1 MLDAQ
6 EALTAAADAAVA
18 HLRDSEDVTDGKLR
32 RKLWKTLSRHRPLP
46 DPAETAGLPSG
57 TRTLLDE
64 YARALDRLARTERE
78 ARATFDAEL
87 PARRTAL
94 RDLASDERFQE
105 AVWLSSPQMYDRGLR
120 GYVASD
126 VTTARTSRTRSLERQ
141 LAGYLQRVSAKNET
155 TSFFGPINYGTF
167 TTPAPAPLPNQ
178 SPHPTPTHAP
188 SLHTEA
194 PPRPEA
200 PQPDAP
206 TTDAPRAEPGAP
218 LPGQNHAAG
227 AFVVGGDEGRGGGAA
242 PAHEP
247 SLPTEASLTPE
258 APRSEAP
265 TADAPRADPGA
276 LLLRGQGHGART
288 FAVEG
293 EETRGGGAGVV
304 VRRHAYVAYW
314 VVRGLADR
322 IAAEPDVRPHLR
334 PRLSTLARLSP
345 DGTAVTLVRTRTF
358 ALKGRAAALAPLVD
372 GKRTATELARET
384 GIPVAEVVAEL
395 DRLAKGRVVAF
406 GVDLPVTE
414 PRALEALRDRVAELP
429 DDCPAR
435 EVWLSRL
442 DGLRGL
448 QEEFA
453 ASGFERRRELLEIL
467 ERQIGELTG
476 QDTRRAGG
484 QLYADRLVITEEC
497 LGAVTPLHLGE
508 DVLRLLTDEL
518 APVLDLLAAE
528 AVRVHAH
535 LTATALNGLNLAE
548 GDRLPLPAYL
558 AHSWP
563 TTLTPPSPAPT
574 DGAPNSEDPEPHQA
588 ETPGMWRAVIDERVD
603 AAEYARPP
611 RDRTHAA
618 TAGDAPAATGR
629 VELEA
634 RDVAVD
640 PEVLAGRALIC
651 SPDVMIVAR
660 DLDAVRAGDFT
671 LVLAESHDTVLLWG
685 WALQFMDDPGATQGA
700 IGGLLARLDTHR
712 PLANMLTSKRAKIVP
727 FEFPGATVEASQPS
741 SRADGR
747 TIPVGEVDV
756 VVRDGRLT
764 LSAPG
769 QDGFL
774 LYNGELDSPAHNAL
788 APPRVRP
795 VAFGRAGLR
804 HTPRVTV
811 GRTVLQRERWLIA
824 REELVPEPARGGDD
838 ASFALL
844 VALRQAVRRHGLP
857 RWVFVKIPGERKPVL
872 LDTEGLFLTELV
884 AHLSEQ
890 GADLGVSE
898 MLPGPGD
905 LWLHGSGGAH
915 CSELRLTAVRT
926 APASP
931 GDAHP

>member
-1 MLDAQ
+1 MTPTHPAPPDTRPIATTPSPVRPGPRESAGAGWELHPEFILRSTGFPFALLERISFPLTSAGIDALLDAR
-6 EALTAAADAAVA
+6 EALATAADAAVA

-46 DPAETAGLPSG
+46 DPAETAGLPST
-57 TRTLLDE
+57 TRTLLDD
-64 YARALDRLARTERE
+64 YARALDRLAEAERE

-87 PARRTAL
+87 PARRAAL
-94 RDLASDERFQE
+94 RDLVSDERFQE

-120 GYVASD
+120 GYVTSD
-126 VTTARTSRTRSLERQ
+126 TTTPRTSRTRSLERQ
-141 LAGYLQRVSAKNET
+141 LAGYLQRVAAKNET

-167 TTPAPAPLPNQ
+167 TT
-178 SPHPTPTHAP
+178 
-188 SLHTEA
+188 
-194 PPRPEA
+194 
-200 PQPDAP
+200 
-206 TTDAPRAEPGAP
+206 EPGARASE
-218 LPGQNHAAG
+218 GE
-227 AFVVGGDEGRGGGAA
+227 EGRGGGA
-242 PAHEP
+242 
-247 SLPTEASLTPE
+247 
-258 APRSEAP
+258 
-265 TADAPRADPGA
+265 GM
-276 LLLRGQGHGART
+276 
-288 FAVEG
+288 
-293 EETRGGGAGVV
+293 V

-314 VVRGLADR
+314 VVRGLADKV
-322 IAAEPDVRPHLR
+322 AEDPEVRPHLR
-334 PRLSTLARLSP
+334 PRLSTLARLAP
-345 DGTAVTLVRTRTF
+345 DGTSVTLVRTRTI

-372 GKRTATELARET
+372 GKRSATDLARET
-384 GIPVAEVVAEL
+384 GIPVAEVVTEL
-395 DRLAKGRVVAF
+395 DRLARGRVVAF

-435 EVWLSRL
+435 RVWLSRL
-442 DGLRGL
+442 DRLREL

-453 ASGFERRRELLEIL
+453 ASGFDRRRELLQVL
-467 ERQIGELTG
+467 EQEIGELTG

-518 APVLDLLAAE
+518 APVLDVLAAE
-528 AVRVHAH
+528 AVRVHAR
-535 LTATALNGLNLAE
+535 LTATALTGLNLAE

-563 TTLTPPSPAPT
+563 TALTPPSPA
-574 DGAPNSEDPEPHQA
+574 DGAPESEDPDLRSA
-588 ETPGMWRAVIDERVD
+588 RAPGGRRAVIDERVD
-603 AAEYARPP
+603 
-611 RDRTHAA
+611 
-618 TAGDAPAATGR
+618 TGER
-629 VELEA
+629 VELDA
-634 RDVAVD
+634 RDVVVD
-640 PEVLAGRALIC
+640 PEALAGRALIC
-651 SPDVMIVAR
+651 SPDIMIVAR

-685 WALQFMDDPGATQGA
+685 WALQFMDDPGATQDA
-700 IGGLLARLDTHR
+700 IGGLLSRLDTGR

-795 VAFGRAGLR
+795 VTFGRAGLR

-844 VALRQAVRRHGLP
+844 VALRQVVRRHGLP
-857 RWVFVKIPGERKPVL
+857 RWAFVKIPGERKPVL